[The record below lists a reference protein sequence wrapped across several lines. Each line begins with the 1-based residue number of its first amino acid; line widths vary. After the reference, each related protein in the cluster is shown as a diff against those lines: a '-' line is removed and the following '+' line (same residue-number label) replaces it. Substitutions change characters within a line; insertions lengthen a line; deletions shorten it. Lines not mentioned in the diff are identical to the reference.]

1 MVNDSK
7 EGGHRAVEEQFEK
20 GRSHKAGV
28 SNSGGR
34 DQDGEYVIQERVVT
48 RHG

>member
-1 MVNDSK
+1 VYDSK

-20 GRSHKAGV
+20 GRSHKVGV
-28 SNSGGR
+28 SDSGGR
-34 DQDGEYVIQERVVT
+34 DQDREYVIQERVVT